1 MLWTLSCNN
10 LPLGHIS
17 KDRVLGPELESME
30 TTILS
35 PLLFI
40 VPCYLLWISLKNM
53 ANTVTDMIS

>member
-40 VPCYLLWISLKNM
+40 VNFSQKHGKYGNWHDFL
-53 ANTVTDMIS
+53 T